1 MKNVL
6 HDVLKKYDTTE
17 KEYQPFYVICKEIKD
32 LTLGEKS
39 IEIDAEIMAL
49 TFGENEGGET
59 GPWGTFFRPNM
70 RYHGPEGVFEN
81 PNYENITEEIIDY
94 WKQRAENVENLY
106 LKARYLGLFYDFNF
120 KVTGRSFD
128 IKLTIL
134 YIRTII
140 LLCEENNN
148 LEKHDLIR
156 MILRALNIALKI
168 RNNELEKS
176 AIEAVIALEDKISE
190 DLKLITWG
198 FCFENLV
205 LKNKKKLTDNQLN
218 KLIDDMEKRVIRLA
232 IYEEPYLIEYAVEML
247 SQYFRSN
254 KNQNKV
260 EEIVQKLAEV
270 IKIKAL
276 NSNAVI
282 ALTLYQDL
290 HKLYKKNNMKNEM
303 DEATRLITEIGPK
316 VVALMHPMS
325 VKTRI
330 KNEQLNSYLNSIV
343 GDGFEKALC
352 RIINEFLPKI
362 SEIQDEINRIT
373 NIVPIFS
380 LCTDQRL
387 FHPDSG
393 RLIATIKSG
402 QSENNFVFH
411 YIRNIQ
417 VHNFFLVQCID
428 KLFEQYQITDDYLLD
443 YIYQSSIFEK
453 NVELI
458 IKKGLTAY
466 FENDFIV
473 SMHLLLPQL
482 EAAFRNLIRAQE
494 APVMN
499 ANKIGGMN
507 YSTFDSVLTNEK
519 LKTVFDEDSIFYF
532 RSILT
537 DQTGLNLRN
546 DVCHGLKSSNDFDK
560 SSAVRVLHIL
570 LYLAQVRLKTIGE

>member
-17 KEYQPFYVICKEIKD
+17 KEYQPFHVICKEIKD

-39 IEIDAEIMAL
+39 TEVDAEIMAL

-70 RYHGPEGVFEN
+70 RYHGPKGVFEN

-106 LKARYLGLFYDFNF
+106 LKARYLGLFYEFNS
-120 KVTGRSFD
+120 KVTGRPFD

-148 LEKHDLIR
+148 LEENDLIR
-156 MILRALNIALKI
+156 MILRALNIVLKI
-168 RNNELEKS
+168 KNNELEKS
-176 AIEAVIALEDKISE
+176 TIEAVIALEDKISK
-190 DLKLITWG
+190 DLELITWG

-218 KLIDDMEKRVIRLA
+218 KLIDDMEKRIIRLA
-232 IYEEPYLIEYAVEML
+232 IYKEPYLIEHAVEML

-270 IKIKAL
+270 MKIKAL
-276 NSNAVI
+276 KSSPVLAFD
-282 ALTLYQDL
+282 LYMNL

-316 VVALMHPMS
+316 VLASMQPMS

-330 KNEQLNSYLNSIV
+330 ENDQIDIYLSNIV
-343 GDGFEKALC
+343 SGGFEKGLN
-352 RIINEFLPKI
+352 RIIVEFLPKI
-362 SEIQDEINRIT
+362 SEIQSGIKGRINQA
-373 NIVPIFS
+373 PIFS
-380 LCTDQRL
+380 LLTTQRL
-387 FHPDSG
+387 FQSGNG
-393 RLIATIKSG
+393 RLIATIESG
-402 QSENNFVFH
+402 QSENNLAFH
-411 YIRNIQ
+411 YIQNIQ
-417 VHNFFLVQCID
+417 VHNFFLEKSID

-443 YIYQSSIFEK
+443 YIYQSPIFEK
-453 NVELI
+453 NVMQI

-466 FENDFIV
+466 FDNDFIV
-473 SMHLLLPQL
+473 SMHLLIPQL

-494 APVMN
+494 ATVMN

-546 DVCHGLKSSNDFDK
+546 DVCHGLKGSNEFNK

-570 LYLAQVRLKTIGE
+570 LYLSQVRLKTIGE